1 MGPLLEYPGQKKG
14 QAGRKRNWKLLKI
27 LGETQRLELL
37 SNDQED
43 RKWGQQERRGKPVF
57 VPTNFVVVT

>member
-43 RKWGQQERRGKPVF
+43 RK
-57 VPTNFVVVT
+57 